1 MIEVIEAGIFTS
13 VQDLGRPG
21 WAAQGV
27 PPGGA
32 ADPFALRVLN
42 TLLGN
47 PESAAGLECTLRGP
61 VLRCEADVEIALGGA
76 AVDGWPALRRLRL
89 TAGEIV
95 DWSTLAGGARAYVA
109 FAGGLVVP
117 NVLGSASTLPRSGW
131 PGLAGRGLQL
141 GDRLETG
148 RLGAPAGTG
157 EFSGLGS
164 SRVWSASSALL
175 PARIPAGGLRVVRAM
190 AGPQADW
197 FPDEARERFFT
208 TEFRV
213 SARSDRMGV
222 RLEGAAV
229 SLLSPR
235 ELISEGVAFGSVQVP
250 PDGQPIVLLADRPTL
265 GGYPKMAQVITADR
279 GVVAQLRPGDR
290 VRFMP
295 VGLVE
300 AHAALRRQESA
311 LAQLRAGVVIAN
323 GGSCSA
329 ST

>member
-1 MIEVIEAGIFTS
+1 MIEVIEAGAFTS

-47 PESAAGLECTLRGP
+47 PESVAGLECTLRGP
-61 VLRCEADVEIALGGA
+61 VLRCDTDVEIALGGA
-76 AVDGWPALRRLRL
+76 AVEGWPALRRRRL

-95 DWSTLAGGARAYVA
+95 DWSALSGGARTYVA

-117 NVLGSASTLPRSGW
+117 PVLGSASAFLRSGW
-131 PGLAGRGLQL
+131 PGLAGRALQP
-141 GDRLETG
+141 GDRLEAG
-148 RLGAPAGTG
+148 RPLVSAAAAESP
-157 EFSGLGS
+157 GLGS
-164 SRVWSASSALL
+164 SRGWSASWSLL
-175 PARIPAGGLRVVRAM
+175 PAGMPPGGLRVVRAL

-197 FPDEARERFFT
+197 FPEEVRDRFFA

-213 SARSDRMGV
+213 SARSDRMGL

-229 SLLSPR
+229 SLPSPR
-235 ELISEGVAFGSVQVP
+235 DLISEGVAFGSVQVP

-265 GGYPKMAQVITADR
+265 GGYPKLAQVITADR
-279 GVVAQLRPGDR
+279 GAVAQLRPGDR
-290 VRFMP
+290 VRFVP
-295 VGLVE
+295 VPLAE

-311 LAQLRAGVVIAN
+311 LAQLRAGVAIAK
-323 GGSCSA
+323 GGSCLP